1 MFQWFRSMWCSRT
14 VLPHAESEK
23 SENKHEPRA
32 RSNSQARSLRKK
44 VSLRPPD
51 IVGYLKLFFH
61 SVRGPLNNAVLGLDI
76 LLTAFPNTDPN
87 YEILQN
93 VAESCTFVSTTLD
106 NFVAIRAITCP
117 LMSLSVTMAPFNM
130 DGMMRQIQCLVL
142 FDVMEKQ
149 IYLQYTPASEMCPW
163 VTGDEHNLKQV
174 IVSLLQHAIEHAS
187 NKASIHLTLA
197 GTLMDGN
204 RQMTVVTV
212 TDENPYR
219 QDLDTDPQWHLATTV
234 VQLHGGR
241 LTHAGPVTVSLRRS
255 LMRVFSLKKRCT
267 SVPDLATPVPGNVY
281 TIEMP
286 LQVCNQRFMA
296 MSEGES
302 NKSRNRRATIINQ
315 LNKSAT
321 SFKNEKTFSRSNF
334 VTQPPLPPR
343 DVERLTISVVDDSE
357 MSRKMLLQLI
367 GIVAKTHGTTVETL
381 QMCDGLDAIV
391 KLHERISDIS
401 IIFMD
406 NMMPTLAGPL
416 TAKLLR
422 ALGYQNLLIGITG
435 NSMEDDVAQFYA
447 GGIDFLFT
455 KPFKK
460 AHLDAL
466 WQLVLQK
473 GASRHAGCTLIME
486 DGVFV
491 WKATTVTVDEERQA
505 ETI

>member
-14 VLPHAESEK
+14 VLPHEESEK
-23 SENKHEPRA
+23 SEKKHEPRA
-32 RSNSQARSLRKK
+32 QSLRKM
-44 VSLRPPD
+44 VSLRTPD

-61 SVRGPLNNAVLGLDI
+61 SIRGPLNNAVLGLDI
-76 LLTAFPNTDPN
+76 LSTAFPNTDPN
-87 YEILQN
+87 YEVLQN
-93 VAESCTFVSTTLD
+93 VVESCTFVSTTLD
-106 NFVAIRAITCP
+106 RFVAIRAITRP
-117 LMSLSVTMAPFNM
+117 LTSLSVTMAPFNV

-149 IYLQYTPASEMCPW
+149 INLQYTPASEMCPW

-187 NKASIHLTLA
+187 EQASIHLTLA

-219 QDLDTDPQWHLATTV
+219 SDLDADPQWHLATTV

-241 LTHAGPVTVSLRRS
+241 LTHAEPVTVPLRRS
-255 LMRVFSLKKRCT
+255 LLRMFSLKGRRT
-267 SVPDLATPVPGNVY
+267 SDPGVAIPVPGNVY

-286 LQVCNQRFMA
+286 LQVCNQSFVA
-296 MSEGES
+296 MSQVEPCH
-302 NKSRNRRATIINQ
+302 RRATIINQ

-321 SFKNEKTFSRSNF
+321 SFKNENPFSRSNL
-334 VTQPPLPPR
+334 VAPPPLPPR
-343 DVERLTISVVDDSE
+343 DAERLTISVVDDSE

-367 GIVAKTHGTTVETL
+367 GIVAKTHGTTVETF

-401 IIFMD
+401 LIFLD

-466 WQLVLQK
+466 WQLVLQE
-473 GASRHAGCTLIME
+473 GASKRAGCTLCME

-491 WKATTVTVDEERQA
+491 WKATATA
-505 ETI
+505 

>member
-1 MFQWFRSMWCSRT
+1 MVPLRST
-14 VLPHAESEK
+14 
-23 SENKHEPRA
+23 
-32 RSNSQARSLRKK
+32 
-44 VSLRPPD
+44 D

-76 LLTAFPNTDPN
+76 LSTAFPNTDPN

-187 NKASIHLTLA
+187 EEASIHLTLA

-241 LTHAGPVTVSLRRS
+241 LTHAVPVTKAVTVPATVPVTGPATVPVTVSLRRS
-255 LMRVFSLKKRCT
+255 LMRVFSLKGRCT
-267 SVPDLATPVPGNVY
+267 SVPGLATPVPGNVY

-286 LQVCNQRFMA
+286 LQVCNQSFIS
-296 MSEGES
+296 MSQDEPCH
-302 NKSRNRRATIINQ
+302 RRATIINQ

-321 SFKNEKTFSRSNF
+321 SFNNTTSFKNKNEKTFSRSNF

-416 TAKLLR
+416 AAKLLR